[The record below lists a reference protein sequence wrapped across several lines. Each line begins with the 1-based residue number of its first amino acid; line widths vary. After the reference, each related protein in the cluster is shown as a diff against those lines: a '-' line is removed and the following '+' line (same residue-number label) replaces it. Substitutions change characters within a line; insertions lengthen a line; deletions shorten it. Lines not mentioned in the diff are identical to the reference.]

1 MSEQKHKLWL
11 NSIKGLS
18 IIKKTKLCEKA
29 HGATN
34 LYHTSEKELRSY
46 GFLKDAEVDAI
57 IKAKESLDP
66 DYLYYE
72 LHEKDIS
79 FVSIEDEN
87 YPDRL
92 KNIYEKPYG
101 LYYTGALP
109 KKSRRMTALIGARR
123 CSAYGSSE
131 AFEIAYILSKA
142 GIGIISGMARGI
154 DSASHRG
161 CLEAD
166 GYTCAVLGSGIDVC
180 YPPENKELYELI
192 KNKGCIISEFPPGSQ
207 PVAKHFPLRNR
218 IISGLSD
225 SVIVVEA
232 REKSGSLITAEL
244 ALQQNRDVYAVPG
257 RINDPMSYGTN
268 KLIECGAGIIVSTSR
283 LLENITKDSDMPK
296 IELDLEKKLPSLSRE
311 EQMIYDLI
319 DYYSTS
325 AETLLT
331 ESGLEYGQLLQILF
345 SLSEAGLIKKTG
357 QLNYVKAY

>member
-1 MSEQKHKLWL
+1 MSEKKHELWL
-11 NSIKGLS
+11 NSIKGLG
-18 IIKKTKLCEKA
+18 IIKKTRICVKA
-29 HGATN
+29 RGATN
-34 LYHTSEKELRSY
+34 LYNKGEKELKSY
-46 GFLKDAEVDAI
+46 GFLNDAEVNAI
-57 IKAKESLDP
+57 IQAKETLDP
-66 DYLYYE
+66 DLLFDE
-72 LHEKDIS
+72 LQEKGIS

-87 YPDRL
+87 YPERL

-101 LYYTGALP
+101 LYYTGSLP
-109 KKSRRMTALIGARR
+109 EKNRRMTALIGARR

-131 AFEIAYILSKA
+131 AFEIAYILSRA

-161 CLEAD
+161 SLEAD
-166 GYTCAVLGSGIDVC
+166 GYTCAVLGSGIDIC
-180 YPPENKELYELI
+180 YPPENKELYENI
-192 KNKGCIISEFPPGSQ
+192 KNNGCLISEFPPGS
-207 PVAKHFPLRNR
+207 PPEAKHFPLRNR

-268 KLIECGAGIIVSTSR
+268 KLIESGAGIIVSTSS
-283 LLENITKDSDMPK
+283 LLQNITKESDMPE
-296 IELDLEKKLPSLSRE
+296 IELDLEKKIPSLSEE

-331 ESGLEYGQLLQILF
+331 ESGLQYSRLIQILF